1 MKLPVQAHA
10 VVRGSLTWPVRRPA
24 RHGAAVPS
32 LLPSAGFSVNC
43 TSPTPSA
50 CVCDNGI
57 ATCCASGVSC
67 EVDST
72 TGACNCV
79 SRAP

>member
-10 VVRGSLTWPVRRPA
+10 VVRGSLTWPVWPPA
-24 RHGAAVPS
+24 RQGAAVPS
-32 LLPSAGFSVNC
+32 LLPSSSSVHC

-57 ATCCASGVSC
+57 ATCCATGVTC
-67 EVDST
+67 EVDSA

-79 SRAP
+79 SRVS